1 MYDYLNES
9 QKHTNVVGSFTIDKN
24 QDFKDGVK
32 QLVEGFRGAGAIDPI
47 DDLTKL
53 LKAETLKEDFKERL
67 IGDVLNESF
76 DDPYFDL
83 LPQKMEQLFEN
94 SMLELVREAAGVGQ
108 MAPIVGTSP
117 FILKKN
123 FLECH
128 SKDIVMTEVPSK
140 PIIKVDFERKFLK
153 DKEGRKYYIP
163 EIFYDESYK
172 QVAGKAKGKA
182 ISDSWYVGEGTE
194 ASGSEDHN
202 TAAIRIQDLNILE
215 ESGGSLATRDSLGYD
230 FGIVGLKVVVNNQ
243 VVEINGLDIK
253 PDMGANN
260 TFSYRVKAENG
271 GQKVEDIVLG
281 QVDQYHGTVSVSCT
295 GGKVIAVQFGGHLS
309 NENNLETIELDRERE
324 RKDWM
329 IPEGHRI
336 NTGLTIEKIK
346 DYKALL
352 DIDVT
357 ADVIADMST
366 VLTQFEDSDILTYLD
381 DTFNAWKD
389 KKELPFGY
397 TEGFVETAKFSCE
410 PPAGSVST
418 PSMWINSELKF
429 NLNRLIDEL
438 KVKLKTNEIMFVV
451 YGHPNNIS
459 LLQEDVRWIVDE
471 GTKVGGVQLDY
482 RFGVMTQ
489 NQTRIHV
496 VSSLKVNKD
505 KGLRVVAY
513 PTSKETITFKHYKYS
528 LNIENVY
535 RNPLTPLVPN
545 VMGTSRYLTTHVL
558 PVQGELKLVD
568 NGFGNTRY
576 E

>member
-459 LLQEDVRWIVDE
+459 LLQEDVRS
-471 GTKVGGVQLDY
+471 Y
-482 RFGVMTQ
+482 PRF
-489 NQTRIHV
+489 
-496 VSSLKVNKD
+496 
-505 KGLRVVAY
+505 
-513 PTSKETITFKHYKYS
+513 
-528 LNIENVY
+528 
-535 RNPLTPLVPN
+535 
-545 VMGTSRYLTTHVL
+545 RYLR
-558 PVQGELKLVD
+558 KIRRFF
-568 NGFGNTRY
+568 NY
-576 E
+576 S

>member
-194 ASGSEDHN
+194 ATGSEDH
-202 TAAIRIQDLNILE
+202 TTDAIRIQDLNILE